1 MAGLTKER
9 VISQNQENTKDLL
22 YAYITSQEFVMKV
35 RAVVDAF
42 NRMQSELEAEKRAMI
57 KIWNSRD
64 KQIRTVIENVTGFY
78 GSIEGLV
85 GGRRALPEIKSLS
98 IETIIEEEIKEN

>member
-1 MAGLTKER
+1 
-9 VISQNQENTKDLL
+9 
-22 YAYITSQEFVMKV
+22 MKV

-42 NRMQSELEAEKRAMI
+42 NRMQSELEAEKRAII

-64 KQIRTVIENVTGFY
+64 KQIRTVIENVTRFY

-85 GGRRALPEIKSLS
+85 GGRKALPEIKSLTF
-98 IETIIEEEIKEN
+98 EAIIEETKEN